1 MDISET
7 LERLRA
13 LHQAGAL
20 SDGEFAS
27 AKARVIGD
35 APAAA
40 APAAQASQATEAARP
55 ADFLHRLHRSRKD
68 RWFGGVCGGL
78 GVQIGVP
85 GWFLRMAFLIAAC
98 VFGSGVLLYLLLW
111 IFVPLEP
118 VAAPAISG
126 AAHA

>member
-20 SDGEFAS
+20 SDSEYAS
-27 AKARVIGD
+27 AKARVIGES
-35 APAAA
+35 PAAAQA
-40 APAAQASQATEAARP
+40 APAAPAPRS
-55 ADFLHRLHRSRKD
+55 ADFLHRLYRSRKD

-78 GVQIGVP
+78 ALQVGVP
-85 GWFLRMAFLIAAC
+85 SWFLRMAFLVAAC

>member
-7 LERLRA
+7 LERLNA

-20 SDGEFAS
+20 SDSEYAS
-27 AKARVIGD
+27 AKARVIGES
-35 APAAA
+35 PAAA
-40 APAAQASQATEAARP
+40 QAAPAPRP

-78 GVQIGVP
+78 GVQVGVP

-111 IFVPLEP
+111 IFVPVEP
-118 VAAPAISG
+118 VVAPAVSG
-126 AAHA
+126 AVHA

>member
-7 LERLRA
+7 LERLNA

-20 SDGEFAS
+20 SDSEYAS
-27 AKARVIGD
+27 AKARVIGES
-35 APAAA
+35 PAAA
-40 APAAQASQATEAARP
+40 QAAPAGPAVPAPRA

-78 GVQIGVP
+78 GEQMNVP
-85 GWFLRMAFLIAAC
+85 GWVLRLGFVLTASFAGTGA
-98 VFGSGVLLYLLLW
+98 LLYLLLW
-111 IFVPLEP
+111 IFVPVEP
-118 VAAPAISG
+118 IAAPAVSG

>member
-7 LERLRA
+7 LERLRG

-20 SDGEFAS
+20 SDGEYAS

-40 APAAQASQATEAARP
+40 APQAAPAAPAPRP
-55 ADFLHRLHRSRKD
+55 ADFLHRLHRSRTD

-78 GVQIGVP
+78 GLQIGVP

-111 IFVPLEP
+111 IFVPVEP
-118 VAAPAISG
+118 VAAPAVSG
-126 AAHA
+126 AVHA

>member
-20 SDGEFAS
+20 SDSEYTS
-27 AKARVIGD
+27 AKARVLGD
-35 APAAA
+35 ASAA
-40 APAAQASQATEAARP
+40 APQPQAAQAPREAS
-55 ADFLHRLHRSRKD
+55 FLHRLHRSRKD

-78 GVQIGVP
+78 GEQMDIP
-85 GWFLRMAFLIAAC
+85 GWVLRLGFVLAAC
-98 VFGSGVLLYLLLW
+98 FAGTGALLYILLW
-111 IFVPLEP
+111 IFVPQEP
-118 VAAPAISG
+118 VAAPVVSG

>member
-20 SDGEFAS
+20 SDSEYAS

-35 APAAA
+35 APAAPA
-40 APAAQASQATEAARP
+40 APAAAAPRP

-111 IFVPLEP
+111 IFVPVEP
-118 VAAPAISG
+118 VAAPAVSG